1 MTLERHLEEI
11 KSEFKRQDLLYGE
24 QNHTPL
30 KWVPILVKQV
40 GSVAEQADKFDNTGK
55 DLNLEKYE
63 TEVIQVAAV
72 AIRMLQCLKRGKWN
86 VRKD

>member
-30 KWVPILVKQV
+30 KWVSILVKQV
-40 GSVAEQADKFDNTGK
+40 GSVAEQANKFDNTGK

-63 TEVIQVAAV
+63 SEVIQVAAV
-72 AIRMLQCLKRGKWN
+72 AIRMLQCLKRGKWSDP
-86 VRKD
+86 V